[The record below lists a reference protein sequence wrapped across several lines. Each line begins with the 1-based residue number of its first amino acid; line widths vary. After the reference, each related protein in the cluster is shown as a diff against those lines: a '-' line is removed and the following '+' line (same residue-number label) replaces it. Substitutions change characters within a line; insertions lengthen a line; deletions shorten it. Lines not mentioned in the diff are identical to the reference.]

1 MQQTVDEIKN
11 LQLQQS
17 MFEKE
22 MKAKVAAADEEAR
35 KKTEK
40 LSKMTIKLKYLQIF
54 NNQTK

>member
-1 MQQTVDEIKN
+1 
-11 LQLQQS
+11 

-35 KKTEK
+35 KKTEM
-40 LSKMTIKLKYLQIF
+40 LSNMTIKLKYLQIF

>member
-35 KKTEK
+35 KKTEM
-40 LSKMTIKLKYLQIF
+40 LSNMTIKLKYLQIF